1 MPSKSLVLEPPT
13 QPWLFIFSPE
23 LTQSLYD
30 TNWRDD
36 WCVTISGFIS
46 NFVIVLS
53 LGYNQSYYN
62 VQVATI
68 LEN

>member
-1 MPSKSLVLEPPT
+1 MT
-13 QPWLFIFSPE
+13 QTEGTI
-23 LTQSLYD
+23 LYM
-30 TNWRDD
+30 
-36 WCVTISGFIS
+36 TISGFIS